1 MKKYFAVN
9 ENSKGITHIKCEVY
23 YSLGGM
29 NYFTYKQEGRG
40 YYASVTPVE
49 RREENYNGHPFVT
62 EGFMAFSGIKQLV
75 KEVSRKSD
83 KAMQTAEKIA
93 ETVFPSLIDYVCN
106 ENGLS
111 IAMDTVNKAEAETVA
126 S

>member
-1 MKKYFAVN
+1 MKKYLAVK
-9 ENSKGITHIKCEVY
+9 ENNKRVTHLKCEVF

-49 RREENYNGHPFVT
+49 RTEHDGYT
-62 EGFMAFSGIKQLV
+62 MEGFMCFSGIKQLV

-93 ETVFPSLIDYVCN
+93 ETVFPALIEYVCN
-106 ENGLS
+106 KEGLS
-111 IAMDTVNKAEAETVA
+111 LAMEPVEQKKETEVA
-126 S
+126 

>member
-93 ETVFPSLIDYVCN
+93 ETVFPSLIEYVCN
-106 ENGLS
+106 KEGLS
-111 IAMDTVNKAEAETVA
+111 LAMETTDEPKAVEVA
-126 S
+126 